1 MSCPIGCYR
10 ETPRL
15 RVRPVPEM
23 RTCLVYVPDRAQL
36 YTLNVDAWLIFEL
49 ARSHGGQE
57 LLDRY
62 AKAIGGAVEAATGR
76 LRAGLD
82 RLVAN
87 GIIETTQH

>member
-1 MSCPIGCYR
+1 VSCPIGFYR

-49 ARSHGGQE
+49 ARAHGGKA
-57 LLDRY
+57 LLERY
-62 AKAIGGAVEAATGR
+62 REAIGGAAEAAATR

-87 GIIETTQH
+87 GIIETAQH